1 MIHLPQAKF
10 GEEHDVPSSR
20 VSTLQK
26 PVLDSDL
33 KAFTGK
39 KLDRSA
45 CDGSARREEHDVL
58 LLKAQICEFLVCRE
72 TLIRYPD
79 YKVWKNP

>member
-10 GEEHDVPSSR
+10 GEEHHVPSSE

-45 CDGSARREEHDVL
+45 CDGRARREENDVFL
-58 LLKAQICEFLVCRE
+58 LYGSKCEFLVCRE
-72 TLIRYPD
+72 TLIKYPD
-79 YKVWKNP
+79 YKV